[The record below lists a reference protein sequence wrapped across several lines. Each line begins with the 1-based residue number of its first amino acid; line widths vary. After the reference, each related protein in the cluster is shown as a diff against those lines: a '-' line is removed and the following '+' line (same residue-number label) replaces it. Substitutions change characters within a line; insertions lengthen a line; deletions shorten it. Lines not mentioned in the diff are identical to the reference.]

1 MEHIWTHLNTF
12 VREKGGVDTIPLEK
26 CVGYCKVVEISG
38 VITGKDME
46 RFLADGTKKLLLK
59 GEIFLT
65 PEAARVIADAKID
78 LIGVESQTVGTAIR
92 SL

>member
-1 MEHIWTHLNTF
+1 MGSHNGTHLDAPKHF
-12 VREKGGVDTIPLEK
+12 CQGKGGVDTIPLEK

-59 GEIFLT
+59 GRDSPDTGGCQGYSRCEN
-65 PEAARVIADAKID
+65 
-78 LIGVESQTVGTAIR
+78 
-92 SL
+92 